1 MMHIRHM
8 ERWCDGYAEAFFI
21 IMSCLGVKCD
31 IVVGSTEEGL
41 HAWNQI
47 ELGGEWYNV
56 DLTWDDSLPDMGS
69 YLKHTYVNVDD
80 STLELT
86 HSWEKQ
92 FYRECADT
100 AYNFYKKRF
109 YTYDSFDEYKKGIR
123 IQMGGSNVLEAAIY
137 TDDETFDLSFLYNYG
152 NIRSINYV
160 VEDMGGYKVV
170 VVYLNMK

>member
-1 MMHIRHM
+1 M
-8 ERWCDGYAEAFFI
+8 
-21 IMSCLGVKCD
+21 
-31 IVVGSTEEGL
+31 
-41 HAWNQI
+41 
-47 ELGGEWYNV
+47 

-69 YLKHTYVNVDD
+69 YLKHTYMNVDD